1 MARIPSV
8 TILIPT
14 FTPQLIIHWATDR
27 TSASNQPAAPRM
39 HPSSGLRLSKLIDQ
53 AVKSSRPDHHT
64 PQSAALQRPR
74 YGLNFL
80 RRNLHFWTGI
90 RGFWMVT
97 GSSAVHFVPS
107 FFVDPSQ
114 FNTYSGVID
123 GVFNWNSGWP
133 IQVTTSFTSSIPGLL
148 GDIASGLSSAV
159 SSLLSDLVGST
170 TPDET
175 YISSLA
181 AMGGGTYLT
190 PTKDQLVM
198 WLCLH
203 PASASASNDPVGR
216 LTNYQ
221 ITSDK
226 VWAVVLATSPAI
238 VVLSTSSSQSQ
249 TFNVPAGVSKLAVS
263 IQPGGTMHGTLTRG
277 GQTVIDLQATNLTFE
292 ANPTTYNFNVHVAAS
307 P

>member
-1 MARIPSV
+1 MALTFSGETCTFGQGSV
-8 TILIPT
+8 
-14 FTPQLIIHWATDR
+14 
-27 TSASNQPAAPRM
+27 ASGWSTQFV
-39 HPSSGLRLSKLIDQ
+39 Q
-53 AVKSSRPDHHT
+53 
-64 PQSAALQRPR
+64 Q
-74 YGLNFL
+74 
-80 RRNLHFWTGI
+80 
-90 RGFWMVT
+90 VT
-97 GSSAVHFVPS
+97 GSSTVHFVPS

-159 SSLLSDLVGST
+159 SSILSNLVGST

-181 AMGGGTYLT
+181 AMSGGRTNIPHSDQRPARNVVVSTSCLGFCIKRPGWKTY
-190 PTKDQLVM
+190 QL
-198 WLCLH
+198 
-203 PASASASNDPVGR
+203 PD
-216 LTNYQ
+216 Y
-221 ITSDK
+221 K
-226 VWAVVLATSPAI
+226 VWAVVLATSPAT